1 MDRSLEVISSRP
13 CRHENPA
20 GSINAKNS
28 VNLFHRK
35 SKGSSAMIISRGL
48 VGPNSSRNSRWKN
61 RETG

>member
-1 MDRSLEVISSRP
+1 MDRSKVLRSCGP
-13 CRHENPA
+13 CGHENPA
-20 GSINAKNS
+20 GSINAKKG
-28 VNLFHRK
+28 VNPFHRK